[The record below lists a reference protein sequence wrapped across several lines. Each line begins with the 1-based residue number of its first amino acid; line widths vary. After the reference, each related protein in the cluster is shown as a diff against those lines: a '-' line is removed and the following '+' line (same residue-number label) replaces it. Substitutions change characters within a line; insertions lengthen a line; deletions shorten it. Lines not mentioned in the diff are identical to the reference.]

1 MGISDPK
8 MEVPTPKIWPYM
20 VQYLHFRILEFPLIT
35 FLEIYPYISHYV
47 GYMSRFW
54 TLEIIKRMKNST
66 QPTLAKQLT
75 PQPIDDVLGF
85 GLVLWNI
92 LEWWGRP
99 VRIPV
104 IMLNPQIQISETLNT
119 FHNLH

>member
-1 MGISDPK
+1 
-8 MEVPTPKIWPYM
+8 
-20 VQYLHFRILEFPLIT
+20 
-35 FLEIYPYISHYV
+35 
-47 GYMSRFW
+47 MSRFW

-66 QPTLAKQLT
+66 QSTLAKQLT